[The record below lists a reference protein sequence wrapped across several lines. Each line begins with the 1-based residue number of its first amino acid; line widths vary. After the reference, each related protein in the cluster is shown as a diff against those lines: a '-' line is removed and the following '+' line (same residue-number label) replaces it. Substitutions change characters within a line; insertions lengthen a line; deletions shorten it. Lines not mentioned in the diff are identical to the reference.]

1 MNPDVGPIPVAV
13 ICVTLWRL
21 PSVSGCM
28 MLSAEACCDHPT
40 RHWVYNSCYG
50 SGVQSMFMDLN
61 STSLRGLSAFMVGG
75 WKDMGRRRDMD
86 DVVELI
92 LIIFAKL

>member
-1 MNPDVGPIPVAV
+1 
-13 ICVTLWRL
+13 
-21 PSVSGCM
+21 
-28 MLSAEACCDHPT
+28 
-40 RHWVYNSCYG
+40 
-50 SGVQSMFMDLN
+50 MFMDLN
-61 STSLRGLSAFMVGG
+61 SASLRLRAFMVGG